1 MAVSASGAAT
11 APPLALFSLGNLVIG
26 TGAFILAGILG
37 NVSADLG
44 VGVAAAGQAMTA
56 YALSTAL
63 LAPLLLVLTGRWK
76 RKQALALALSLFA
89 AGNLVCAM
97 APNLAVLLAG
107 RVLMGAGAM
116 FTPLVAGLAVA
127 GTPPAQRGRAL
138 SFVFLGISLSYVVGL
153 PMGTWL
159 TSLHSW
165 RLPIQ
170 VVASASLLVLV
181 VLMLRLP
188 PNLQSPGATFRGTGA
203 LVSQRAVAVP
213 LLLTLLYFTAIFTVF
228 GYIGPVLQALGPMTV
243 AQVSFM
249 LLAVGLSG
257 VLGTLL
263 GGWANDRFGSA
274 PTLQVQLFVFL
285 LAQLAV
291 PLTRGDYALVLLA
304 MLVWGT
310 AGFGMMPAQ
319 QARLAAASPANAPLL
334 LSLNTSML
342 YFGTALGSIVGGATS
357 ASLGFGQIAWAGAP
371 FLLLGLLTLL
381 LPLHKVVGTALP

>member
-1 MAVSASGAAT
+1 MAMSTASSDV

-37 NVSADLG
+37 SISADLG
-44 VGVAAAGQAMTA
+44 VSVPAVGQAMTA
-56 YALSTAL
+56 YALSTAM
-63 LAPLLLVLTGRWK
+63 LAPMLLVLTGHLK
-76 RKQALALALSLFA
+76 RKQAMALALALFA
-89 AGNLVCAM
+89 AGNLICSL
-97 APNLAVLLAG
+97 APNLTLLLAG

-116 FTPLVAGLAVA
+116 FTPIVAGLAVA
-127 GTPPAQRGRAL
+127 GTPPAQRGKAL

-159 TSLHSW
+159 ASIQSW

-170 VVASASLLVLV
+170 VVAVASILVLA
-181 VLMLRLP
+181 VLMLRVP
-188 PNLQSPGATFRGTGA
+188 STLQSPGASFRGAGA
-203 LVSQRAVAVP
+203 LVSERQVGLP
-213 LLLTLLYFTAIFTVF
+213 LLLTLLYFTAIFTLF

-243 AQVSFM
+243 GQVSFM
-249 LLAVGLSG
+249 LLAVGVSG
-257 VLGTLL
+257 VVGTLV
-263 GGWANDRFGSA
+263 GGWANDRFG
-274 PTLQVQLFVFL
+274 PVRTLRVQLFIFL

-291 PLTRGDYALVLLA
+291 PLTRGNYALVLMV

-342 YFGTALGSIVGGATS
+342 YFGTALGSIVGGA
-357 ASLGFGQIAWAGAP
+357 ASGPLGFGQIAWAGAP
-371 FLLLGLLTLL
+371 FLLLGLGTLL
-381 LPLHKVVGTALP
+381 VPSRKS

>member
-1 MAVSASGAAT
+1 MSTASSDV

-37 NVSADLG
+37 SISADLG
-44 VGVAAAGQAMTA
+44 VSVPAVGQAMTA
-56 YALSTAL
+56 YALSTAM
-63 LAPLLLVLTGRWK
+63 LAPMLLVLTGHLK
-76 RKQALALALSLFA
+76 RKQAMALALALFA
-89 AGNLVCAM
+89 AGNLICSL
-97 APNLAVLLAG
+97 APNLTLLLAG

-116 FTPLVAGLAVA
+116 FTPIVAGLAVA
-127 GTPPAQRGRAL
+127 GTPPAQRGKAL

-159 TSLHSW
+159 ASIQSW

-170 VVASASLLVLV
+170 VVAVASILVLA
-181 VLMLRLP
+181 VLMLRVP
-188 PNLQSPGATFRGTGA
+188 STLQSPGATFRGAGA
-203 LVSQRAVAVP
+203 LVSERQVGLP
-213 LLLTLLYFTAIFTVF
+213 LLLTLLYFTAIFTLF

-243 AQVSFM
+243 GQVSFM
-249 LLAVGLSG
+249 LLAVGVSG
-257 VLGTLL
+257 VVGTLV
-263 GGWANDRFGSA
+263 GGWANDRFG
-274 PTLQVQLFVFL
+274 PVRTLRVQLFIFL

-291 PLTRGDYALVLLA
+291 PLTRGNYALVLLV

-342 YFGTALGSIVGGATS
+342 YFGTALGSIVGGA
-357 ASLGFGQIAWAGAP
+357 ASGPLGFGQIAWAGAP
-371 FLLLGLLTLL
+371 FLLLGLGTLL
-381 LPLHKVVGTALP
+381 VPSRKS